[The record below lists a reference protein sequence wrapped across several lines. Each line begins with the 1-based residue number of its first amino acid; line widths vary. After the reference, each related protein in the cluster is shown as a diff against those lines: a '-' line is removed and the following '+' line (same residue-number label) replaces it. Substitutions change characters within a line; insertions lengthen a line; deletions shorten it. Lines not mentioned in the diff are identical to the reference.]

1 MTDKNVGEQG
11 VVDVLQVRAQTLGWL
26 EQAVIGLNLCPFAT
40 SVYVNSQVRVV
51 VSTAKHLDA
60 FLDELDVELLLLR
73 DTPVQEIET
82 TLLVHPHLFPDF
94 LIFND
99 FLNIVDDVVAEHE
112 LEGVLQVL
120 PFHPEFLFGGED
132 ETDMSH
138 YTNRSPFPM
147 LHLLREDSLSQAIDA
162 HGDTDAIPERNK
174 QVLRD
179 LGLAGW
185 RKLMALNT

>member
-1 MTDKNVGEQG
+1 MTDKNVGEEG
-11 VVDVLQVRAQTLGWL
+11 VVDVLQVRAQTLSWL

-60 FLDELDVELLLLR
+60 FLDELDAELLLLR

-94 LIFND
+94 LVFND

-112 LEGVLQVL
+112 LVGVLQVL

-132 ETDMSH
+132 EADMSH

-147 LHLLREDSLSQAIDA
+147 LHLLREDSLSHAIDA

-185 RKLMALNT
+185 RKLMALDT

>member
-94 LIFND
+94 LVFND

-185 RKLMALNT
+185 RKLMTLNT

>member
-94 LIFND
+94 LVFND
-99 FLNIVDDVVAEHE
+99 FLNIVDDVVAEHG

-162 HGDTDAIPERNK
+162 YGDTDAIPERNK

-185 RKLMALNT
+185 RKLMALNI

>member
-94 LIFND
+94 LVFND

-138 YTNRSPFPM
+138 YTNRSPFPCC
-147 LHLLREDSLSQAIDA
+147 ICFVK
-162 HGDTDAIPERNK
+162 T
-174 QVLRD
+174 VC
-179 LGLAGW
+179 
-185 RKLMALNT
+185 RKP

>member
-1 MTDKNVGEQG
+1 MTDKKVGEQG
-11 VVDVLQVRAQTLGWL
+11 AIDVLQVRAQTLGWL
-26 EQAVIGLNLCPFAT
+26 EQVVIGLNLCPFAK

-94 LIFND
+94 LVFND

-147 LHLLREDSLSQAIDA
+147 LHLLRENSLSHAIDA
-162 HGDTDAIPERNK
+162 HGDTDAIPEHNK

-179 LGLAGW
+179 LGPAGW
-185 RKLMALNT
+185 RKLMSVNT

>member
-1 MTDKNVGEQG
+1 MTDKKVGEQG
-11 VVDVLQVRAQTLGWL
+11 AIDVLQVRAQTLGWL
-26 EQAVIGLNLCPFAT
+26 EQVVIGLNLCPFAK

-94 LIFND
+94 LVFND

-147 LHLLREDSLSQAIDA
+147 LQD
-162 HGDTDAIPERNK
+162 
-174 QVLRD
+174 
-179 LGLAGW
+179 
-185 RKLMALNT
+185 RKSVV

>member
-51 VSTAKHLDA
+51 ISTAKHLDA

-94 LIFND
+94 LVFND

>member
-94 LIFND
+94 LVFND

-185 RKLMALNT
+185 RKLMALNI

>member
-1 MTDKNVGEQG
+1 MTDKNVGEQD
-11 VVDVLQVRAQTLGWL
+11 VVDVLQVRARTLGWL

-94 LIFND
+94 LVFND

>member
-11 VVDVLQVRAQTLGWL
+11 VVDVLQVRAQTLSWL

-60 FLDELDVELLLLR
+60 FLDELDAELLLLR

-94 LIFND
+94 LVFND

-112 LEGVLQVL
+112 LVGVLQVL

-132 ETDMSH
+132 EADMSH

-147 LHLLREDSLSQAIDA
+147 LHLLREDSLSHAIDA

-179 LGLAGW
+179 LGLTGW
-185 RKLMALNT
+185 RKLMALDT

>member
-11 VVDVLQVRAQTLGWL
+11 VVDVSQVRAQTLGWL

-94 LIFND
+94 LVFND
-99 FLNIVDDVVAEHE
+99 FLNIVDDVVAEHG

-162 HGDTDAIPERNK
+162 HGDTGAIPERNK

>member
-40 SVYVNSQVRVV
+40 SFYVNSQVRVV

-94 LIFND
+94 LVFND

>member
-1 MTDKNVGEQG
+1 MTDKKVGEQG
-11 VVDVLQVRAQTLGWL
+11 AIDVLQVKAQTLGWL
-26 EQAVIGLNLCPFAT
+26 EQVVIGLNLCPFAK

-94 LIFND
+94 LVFND

-147 LHLLREDSLSQAIDA
+147 LHLLRENSLTHAIDA

-179 LGLAGW
+179 LGPAGW
-185 RKLMALNT
+185 RKLMSVNT

>member
-1 MTDKNVGEQG
+1 MTDKKVGEQG
-11 VVDVLQVRAQTLGWL
+11 AIDVLQVKAQTLGWL
-26 EQAVIGLNLCPFAT
+26 EQVVIGLNLCPFAK

-94 LIFND
+94 LVFND

-147 LHLLREDSLSQAIDA
+147 LHLLRENSLSHAIDA

-179 LGLAGW
+179 LGPAGW
-185 RKLMALNT
+185 RKLMSVNT

>member
-1 MTDKNVGEQG
+1 MTDKNVGEQD

-94 LIFND
+94 LVFND

>member
-94 LIFND
+94 LVFND

-179 LGLAGW
+179 LGLTGW
-185 RKLMALNT
+185 RKLMALDT

>member
-94 LIFND
+94 LVFND
-99 FLNIVDDVVAEHE
+99 FLNIVDDVVAEHG

>member
-1 MTDKNVGEQG
+1 MTDKKVGEQG
-11 VVDVLQVRAQTLGWL
+11 AIDVLQVRAQTLGWL
-26 EQAVIGLNLCPFAT
+26 EQVVIGLNLCPFAK

-94 LIFND
+94 LVFND

-147 LHLLREDSLSQAIDA
+147 LHLLRENSLTHAIDA

-179 LGLAGW
+179 LGPAGW
-185 RKLMALNT
+185 RKLMSVNT

>member
-94 LIFND
+94 LVFND

>member
-60 FLDELDVELLLLR
+60 FLDELDVELLLLC

-94 LIFND
+94 LVFND

>member
-60 FLDELDVELLLLR
+60 FLDELDVELLLLC

-94 LIFND
+94 LVFND

-185 RKLMALNT
+185 RKLMALNI

>member
-60 FLDELDVELLLLR
+60 FLDELDVELLLLC

-94 LIFND
+94 LVFND

-120 PFHPEFLFGGED
+120 PFHPEILFGGED

>member
-1 MTDKNVGEQG
+1 MTDKNVGEEG
-11 VVDVLQVRAQTLGWL
+11 VVDVLQVRAQTLSWL

-60 FLDELDVELLLLR
+60 FLDELDAELLLLR

-94 LIFND
+94 LVFND

-112 LEGVLQVL
+112 LVGVLQVL

-132 ETDMSH
+132 EADMSH

-147 LHLLREDSLSQAIDA
+147 LHLLREDSLSHAIDA

-179 LGLAGW
+179 LGLTGW
-185 RKLMALNT
+185 RKLMALDT

>member
-60 FLDELDVELLLLR
+60 FLDELDVELLLLC

-94 LIFND
+94 LVFND

-179 LGLAGW
+179 
-185 RKLMALNT
+185 